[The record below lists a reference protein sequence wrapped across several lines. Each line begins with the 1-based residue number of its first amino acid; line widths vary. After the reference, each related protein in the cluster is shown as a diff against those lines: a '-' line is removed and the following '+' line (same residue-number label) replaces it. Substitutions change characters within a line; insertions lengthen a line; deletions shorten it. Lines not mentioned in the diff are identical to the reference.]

1 MVHRLVKSHLN
12 FGKTMDVR
20 CTYFCID
27 IEANGSVP
35 GLYDM
40 VSLGA
45 VSVIP
50 NQKGRLS
57 IGESF
62 YMEIRPQAPRF
73 DAKAAA
79 IHGLDQDRLHR
90 EGLPRSEACRQLA
103 AWTKRNTI
111 PGTQAVFVGH
121 NAPFDWSHVA
131 WAFAAENVPNPYGYK
146 AMCTKSLS
154 MGVLGI
160 NWLDSHKVHLQE
172 QLRLPEESQS
182 LKHRADYD
190 AEYQALILIALLNRI
205 EATP

>member
-1 MVHRLVKSHLN
+1 MN
-12 FGKTMDVR
+12 VR

-27 IEANGSVP
+27 IEANGPVP

-45 VSVIP
+45 VTVRP
-50 NQKGRLS
+50 NHKGHLS
-57 IGESF
+57 LGESF
-62 YMEIRPQAPRF
+62 YIEIRPQAPRF
-73 DAKAAA
+73 DPRAAA

-111 PGTQAVFVGH
+111 ANTEAVFVGH

-131 WAFAAENVPNPYGYK
+131 WMYSAENIPNPFGYK
-146 AMCTKSLS
+146 AMCTKSLA
-154 MGVLGI
+154 MGVLGV
-160 NWLDSHKVHLQE
+160 NWLDSSKIHLQE
-172 QLRLPEESQS
+172 RLNLPQED
-182 LKHRADYD
+182 LNKKHRADYD
-190 AEYQALILIALLNRI
+190 AEYQAKMLIALLNRI